1 MKKVRKH
8 VSDWLKAFLWAFLV
22 AWILRTFVIQ
32 GAFIPTG
39 SMDRTLLAGDFVFM
53 TKFNY
58 GPRLPITPLAFPFM
72 HQHLPFTHTIP
83 SYLSWIR
90 LPYFRLGSCSIAPG
104 DVVVFNYP
112 LDDEHP
118 VDKRTLYIKRCVAGP
133 GDSIEIRE
141 KQVYRNGSFVTGLPS
156 MQYTRHVKA
165 ASQLKQEWLDSLG
178 IRDGGLVSNIF
189 DYEFPL
195 TDSMA
200 AFLGKQ
206 PMISQVGLRL
216 ESKGNYQ
223 SHIFPHHSA
232 YPFNN
237 DFWGPVIIPKEGKT
251 VTLNDTSI
259 VLYERIIRD
268 FERHDVEKKEGKILI
283 DGKPANAYTFEMN
296 YYFVLGDNR
305 DNSVDSR
312 YWGFVPEDHIVG
324 KAWRIFFSHD
334 PNNSNIRWNR
344 IFQLIE

>member
-1 MKKVRKH
+1 MKKVKGH
-8 VSDWLKAFLWAFLV
+8 ISDWLKAFLWAFLV
-22 AWILRTFVIQ
+22 AWVLRTFLIQ

-39 SMDRTLLAGDFVFM
+39 SMDRTLLAGDFVFI
-53 TKFNY
+53 TKYAY
-58 GPRLPITPLAFPFM
+58 GQRLPITPLAVPFM
-72 HQHLPFTHTIP
+72 HQHLPFSHSIP
-83 SYLSWIR
+83 SYLNWIR
-90 LPYFRLGSCSIAPG
+90 LPYTRLGSCAIRPN

-112 LDDEHP
+112 LDEEHP
-118 VDKRTLYIKRCVAGP
+118 VDKRALYIKRCVAGP

-141 KQVYRNGSFVTGLPS
+141 KQVYLNGKHLPSLPS
-156 MQYTRHVKA
+156 MQFTRHVKA
-165 ASQLKQEWLDSLG
+165 AAQLKQDWLDSLG

-200 AFLGKQ
+200 AFMGKQ
-206 PMISQVGLRL
+206 PLISQVGLRL

-237 DFWGPVIIPKEGKT
+237 DFWGPLVVPKKGQS
-251 VTLNDTSI
+251 VQINDTTI
-259 VLYERIIRD
+259 ALYERIIRD
-268 FERHDVEKKEGKILI
+268 FERHTFEKKEGKFYI
-283 DGKPANAYTFEMN
+283 DGEATSKYTFEMD
-296 YYFVLGDNR
+296 YFFMLGDNR

-324 KAWRIFFSHD
+324 KAWRIFFSYG
-334 PNNSNIRWNR
+334 PNNSNLRWDR
-344 IFQLIE
+344 FFQLID

>member
-1 MKKVRKH
+1 
-8 VSDWLKAFLWAFLV
+8 
-22 AWILRTFVIQ
+22 
-32 GAFIPTG
+32 
-39 SMDRTLLAGDFVFM
+39 
-53 TKFNY
+53 
-58 GPRLPITPLAFPFM
+58 
-72 HQHLPFTHTIP
+72 
-83 SYLSWIR
+83 
-90 LPYFRLGSCSIAPG
+90 
-104 DVVVFNYP
+104 
-112 LDDEHP
+112 
-118 VDKRTLYIKRCVAGP
+118 LYVKRCVALP
-133 GDSIEIRE
+133 GDTIEIRE
-141 KQVYRNGSFVTGLPS
+141 KQVVRNGKLSPSLPA
-156 MQYTRHVKA
+156 MQFTRHVKA
-165 ASQLKQEWLDSLG
+165 AAMLKQEWLDSLG

-237 DFWGPVIIPKEGKT
+237 DFWGPVIVPTKGQT

-334 PNNSNIRWNR
+334 PNNSNIRWER